1 MSNHRPET
9 IALHGGQVPDP
20 TTGSRAV
27 PIYQTTSY
35 VFDDTQH
42 AADLFALRVPG
53 NIYTRIMNPTQDVF
67 EQRVT
72 QLEGGIAAVATAS
85 GQSAVSYSVLNIARA
100 GDNIISV
107 STLYGGTYNLFAHT
121 LPQYGIEVRWAD
133 PDDPGAVAA
142 LTDENTKLVFAETI
156 GNPKLNVIDIRA
168 WADAA
173 HAQGLPLIV
182 DNTVPTPIL
191 ARVFE
196 QGADIAV
203 HSATKYIGGH
213 GTSIG
218 GIVVDSGNFDWTAN
232 AERYPGLTKPDP
244 SYHGVV
250 WADALGPAAYIG
262 RVRTVLLRNLGAAAS
277 PFNAWMFIQGL
288 ETLPLRI
295 ERHSSNALAV
305 ARHLEAHDAVNWV
318 NYPGLDSSPYKEV
331 ADRVLTGGYGG
342 LVTFGISGGLEA
354 GKAFIESLEL
364 FSHLANIGDAKSLA
378 IHNAST
384 THSQLNE
391 EELAVLR
398 RDAGHGAPVD
408 RDRERRRHHRGPRPG
423 TRQGSGSRGGLIDA
437 VPGSVGYVEPQ
448 RVVLFTED
456 DPLVLESG
464 ATPRAGRGAVRDVRH
479 ARRRTPRTP
488 SSSAMR

>member
-42 AADLFALRVPG
+42 AADLFALKVPG

-121 LPQYGIEVRWAD
+121 LPQYGIEVRFAD

-142 LTDENTKLVFAETI
+142 LTDANTKLVFAETI

-250 WADALGPAAYIG
+250 WADVLGPAAYIG

-277 PFNAWMFIQGL
+277 PFNSWMFIQGL

-295 ERHSSNALAV
+295 ERHSSNALTV

-318 NYPGLDSSPYKEV
+318 NYPGLDSNPYKEV

-342 LVTFGISGGLEA
+342 LVTFGISGGIEA

-391 EELAVLR
+391 EEL
-398 RDAGHGAPVD
+398 
-408 RDRERRRHHRGPRPG
+408 
-423 TRQGSGSRGGLIDA
+423 TSSGVTQDTVRLSIGIENVADLIEDLDQALVKAA
-437 VPGSVGYVEPQ
+437 VP
-448 RVVLFTED
+448 
-456 DPLVLESG
+456 
-464 ATPRAGRGAVRDVRH
+464 AAV
-479 ARRRTPRTP
+479 
-488 SSSAMR
+488 